1 MTEDLDG
8 KLIGNKFQSIFYKVQ
23 EHNLKKAWRWFEETG
38 FKPILIKG
46 WSAAQFYPNPYERNF
61 TDFDFL
67 IEPTKFGEALKHLE
81 GFEVPSSVDLH
92 QGARHLDT
100 VDWNDL
106 FENSRLVK
114 VGDTEIRVLRPED
127 HLRVLCVHWLTDGG
141 AYKHRLKDILYAV
154 QNRSENFDWDRC
166 LSVVGKRRRR
176 WVICTIGLAHKYLNL
191 DIEDLSFADEA
202 KNLPSWLIKTVE
214 KEWKSE
220 IRLQPLHL
228 FLRDKKQLFQ
238 QIRKRIPPNLI
249 QSIVTMEGN
258 FDKPSKF
265 YYQIGSM
272 FLRAKPSLKRLS
284 EAFLKNKKTR
294 KYSGKKNGVKEK

>member
-1 MTEDLDG
+1 MIEDFGREIVDR
-8 KLIGNKFQSIFYKVQ
+8 KFQSIFYKVQ
-23 EHNLKKAWRWFEETG
+23 EYNLEKAWRWFEKTG
-38 FKPILIKG
+38 FEPILIKG

-81 GFEVPSSVDLH
+81 GFEVPSSIDLH

-228 FLRDKKQLFQ
+228 FLKDKKQLFQ
-238 QIRKRIPPNLI
+238 QIRKRIPPNPI

-284 EAFLKNKKTR
+284 EAFLKNK
-294 KYSGKKNGVKEK
+294 

>member
-23 EHNLKKAWRWFEETG
+23 EHNLEKAWRWFAETG

-67 IEPTKFGEALKHLE
+67 IEPAKYGEALKHLE

-106 FENSRLVK
+106 FENSRTVK

-154 QNRSENFDWDRC
+154 RNRPDNFDWDRC
-166 LSVVGKRRRR
+166 LNIVERRRRR
-176 WVICTIGLAHKYLNL
+176 WIICTIGLAHKYLNL
-191 DIEDLSFADEA
+191 DVEDLPFAEEA
-202 KNLPSWLIKTVE
+202 KNLPSWIIKTVE

-228 FLRDKKQLFQ
+228 FLKDRKQLIQ
-238 QIRKRIPPNLI
+238 QILKRIPPNPI
-249 QSIVTMEGN
+249 QSIVTMDGD
-258 FDKPSKF
+258 FDKPFRF
-265 YYQIGSM
+265 YYQIGSI
-272 FLRAKPSLKRLS
+272 FLRVNPSFDRLS
-284 EAFLKNKKTR
+284 KTFFKK
-294 KYSGKKNGVKEK
+294 